1 MAILA
6 PPISIHFTRK
16 QLAWLDSRRR
26 LGTLSRSAALR
37 MAIDELIQQ
46 EEGTGRPGGS
56 SSSAVA
62 MPGPR
67 QLELS
72 SQAAAQSMAETP
84 AGSQAQA
91 ESTNPTGEG

>member
-1 MAILA
+1 MATLA

-56 SSSAVA
+56 SSSAEA
-62 MPGPR
+62 MPGPL

-72 SQAAAQSMAETP
+72 SQA
-84 AGSQAQA
+84 QA
-91 ESTNPTGEG
+91 ESTTPAGEG